1 VTRASISIAEQP
13 DRIKTRIAAFVDEL
27 DAAFY
32 ALLRRARQEG
42 ALDPGTDLRDT
53 ARYLTTT
60 LQALNVAA
68 HAGRSSRELRQLARR
83 ALSTVRWK
91 MSMGS
96 HRDSIPRKAAKP
108 LLFASLAVAGSVL
121 LAAWMGTLGF
131 SSLTRAGVLA
141 AAGLGGGLILRRPAR
156 VPGLPLIAMAIAAG
170 SLLVAALLGGSLEA
184 TGGGVVFVTLLVATS
199 ARTRTS
205 GLAAAGILA
214 AAQILVAVF

>member
-1 VTRASISIAEQP
+1 
-13 DRIKTRIAAFVDEL
+13 
-27 DAAFY
+27 
-32 ALLRRARQEG
+32 
-42 ALDPGTDLRDT
+42 
-53 ARYLTTT
+53 
-60 LQALNVAA
+60 
-68 HAGRSSRELRQLARR
+68 
-83 ALSTVRWK
+83 

-96 HRDSIPRKAAKP
+96 HRDSLPRKAATR
-108 LLFASLAVAGSVL
+108 LLFASLVVAGSVL

-141 AAGLGGGLILRRPAR
+141 AAGLGGGLILRRQAR
-156 VPGLPLIAMAIAAG
+156 VPGLPLIATAIAAG
-170 SLLVAALLGGSLEA
+170 SVLVAALLGGSLEA

>member
-1 VTRASISIAEQP
+1 
-13 DRIKTRIAAFVDEL
+13 
-27 DAAFY
+27 
-32 ALLRRARQEG
+32 
-42 ALDPGTDLRDT
+42 
-53 ARYLTTT
+53 
-60 LQALNVAA
+60 
-68 HAGRSSRELRQLARR
+68 
-83 ALSTVRWK
+83 

-96 HRDSIPRKAAKP
+96 HRDSLPRKAATR
-108 LLFASLAVAGSVL
+108 LLFASLVVAGSVL

-141 AAGLGGGLILRRPAR
+141 AAALGGGLILRRQAR
-156 VPGLPLIAMAIAAG
+156 VPGLPLIATAIAAG
-170 SLLVAALLGGSLEA
+170 SVLVAALLGGSLEA